1 MALILSEEQQLLK
14 DSARDFFRESS
25 PTEMFRALRDKG
37 EEWSPELWSS
47 MAEMGWTGIV
57 VPEEQGG
64 LGFGYVGAGLLLEE
78 AGRTLAASPLLSS
91 AIVCSS
97 LLAALGDEAQ
107 KQALLPAVASGELI
121 LALALNESTRLD
133 PSATAMTATAE
144 GQDYVLN
151 GHKQRVADGAIA
163 QGFLVVARTG
173 AAPGDTSGLSL
184 FRVDRGTPGLG
195 ISAELNLDNR
205 VVTGLHF
212 DSVRVDADAL
222 IGAPGSAWDA
232 LQRALDIGAACQAAE
247 LLGIAG
253 EAFERTLGYLKE
265 RKQFGVPIGSF
276 QALQHRAAL
285 LFCELELSR
294 SAVLKALQA
303 IDADSADRSALASAA
318 KVKTGRTAQLAV
330 NEAVQMHGGIGMTDE
345 FDMGFF
351 MKRAAAARQEYGDH
365 YYHLDRFARL
375 KGY

>member
-1 MALILSEEQQLLK
+1 MALILNEEQQLLK

-25 PTEMFRALRDKG
+25 PVAALRALREKG

-47 MAEMGWTGIV
+47 MAEMGWTGIA
-57 VPEEQGG
+57 VPEEHGG

-91 AIVCSS
+91 ALVCAS
-97 LLAALGDEAQ
+97 LVTALGNESQ
-107 KQALLPAVASGELI
+107 KQSLLPAIASGELI

-133 PSATAMTATAE
+133 PSATAMSATAD
-144 GQDYVLN
+144 GQGHVL
-151 GHKQRVADGAIA
+151 GGRKVHVIDGAIA
-163 QGFLVVARTG
+163 KAYLVVARTG
-173 AAPGDTSGLSL
+173 GAPGEPDGLSI
-184 FRVDRGTPGLG
+184 FVVDRDAKGLTA
-195 ISAELNLDNR
+195 SHDRDLDNR
-205 VVTGLHF
+205 LVTDLRL
-212 DSVRVDADAL
+212 DAVRL
-222 IGAPGSAWDA
+222 GPESLLGKPGSAWEA

-247 LLGIAG
+247 LLGISN

-303 IDADSADRSALASAA
+303 IDADSADRSTLASVA
-318 KVKTGRTAQLAV
+318 KAKTGKTAQLAV

-345 FDMGFF
+345 FDIGFF
-351 MKRAAAARQEYGDH
+351 MKRAAAARQDYGDH
-365 YYHLDRFARL
+365 YYHVDRFAQLR
-375 KGY
+375 GY

>member
-1 MALILSEEQQLLK
+1 MALILNEEQQLLK
-14 DSARDFFRESS
+14 DSARDFFRETS
-25 PTEMFRALRDKG
+25 PVAALRALRERG

-47 MAEMGWTGIV
+47 MAEMGWTGIA
-57 VPEEQGG
+57 VPEEHGG

-91 AIVCSS
+91 ALVCAS
-97 LLAALGDEAQ
+97 LITALGNESQ
-107 KQALLPAVASGELI
+107 KRSLLPAIASGERI

-133 PSATAMTATAE
+133 PAATAMTATAD
-144 GQDYVLN
+144 GRGHVLV
-151 GHKQRVADGAIA
+151 GRKVRVIDGAMA
-163 QGFLVVARTG
+163 KAYLVVARTG
-173 AAPGDTSGLSL
+173 GAPGEPDGLSV
-184 FRVDRGTPGLG
+184 FVVDRDAKGL
-195 ISAELNLDNR
+195 SASHERDLDNR
-205 VVTGLHF
+205 LVTDLRL
-212 DSVRVDADAL
+212 DAVRL
-222 IGAPGSAWDA
+222 GPESLLGKPGSAWEA
-232 LQRALDIGAACQAAE
+232 LQKALDIGAACQSAE

-303 IDADSADRSALASAA
+303 IDADSPDRSTLASVA
-318 KVKTGRTAQLAV
+318 KAKTGKTAQLAV

-345 FDMGFF
+345 FDIGFF
-351 MKRAAAARQEYGDH
+351 MKRAAAARQDYGDH
-365 YYHLDRFARL
+365 YYHVDRFAQLR
-375 KGY
+375 GY